1 MNYYSYL
8 FVFYKNINKTN
19 IFRGELISLI
29 ELQNNGNVIHIE
41 TVESATLK
49 FEEVSF
55 KKINEKKDDPFINI
69 LFLPQS
75 AIVICDF
82 QLDIKEIIRRSGYI
96 QSCGKFLFLKK
107 WEDISIDLIERNVE
121 NFCKTEN
128 NWYNTVFYKSSDNKI
143 ENKLDSLLIDD
154 KRYHIKNKSFN
165 NAVTDINENLKRK
178 RKELNLKNRNEH
190 IFIYL
195 EKDDTK
201 SDSLLSDLYYDRNI
215 IDYGVCYLGE
225 YKKDNPIHEMDDLR
239 EIKPYWAGIFTTPH
253 RLMNAMLNLAKV
265 NENSTVLVP
274 FSHTGTLA
282 IEASNIGCKIIASDI
297 MGTVGAKDNYD
308 FLCKGSNNFKI
319 LVDTLDNH
327 INDKEL
333 STKLLD
339 LIDDSIFLNNQGLPE
354 TKDNNIEKTLPEHS
368 ERLYF
373 YIMRRYAMEL
383 RRGADIG
390 VKSVQ
395 DFVKKYINKLDKD
408 KYIQGYDLFGEQ
420 LELFENVYYENSE
433 PIITLNI
440 ENDKYFIDSYY
451 KSKRVGYINKKQENY
466 PIFQKNDICDSED
479 NYNIKENSID
489 AVITDPPYGY
499 GEGINVDKVREIYT
513 KLIEKSIKWLKPNGY
528 IIICALDKVKTGRTE
543 NLLFT
548 EDIIDIINI
557 TAKKNKVKFTI
568 DDILLTSKH
577 LKSVYYWKSRYALNR
592 SIISVQINK

>member
-1 MNYYSYL
+1 MNNYSYH
-8 FVFYKNINKTN
+8 FVFFKSIHKTD

-29 ELQNNGNVIHIE
+29 ELQNNGNVMHIDN
-41 TVESATLK
+41 VENSISK
-49 FEEVSF
+49 FGEISF
-55 KKINEKKDDPFINI
+55 KKINEKKEDSFINI
-69 LFLPQS
+69 IFLPQS

-82 QLDIKEIIRRSGYI
+82 KLDIKEIIRRSGYI

-107 WEDISIDLIERNVE
+107 WGDISIGLIERNVTD
-121 NFCKTEN
+121 FCKTED

-154 KRYHIKNKSFN
+154 KRYHIKDKSFN
-165 NAVTDINENLKRK
+165 NAVTDLNENLEKK
-178 RKELNLKNRNEH
+178 RKELKLQNRNEH

-195 EKDDTK
+195 EKDEIK

-265 NENSTVLVP
+265 NENSTVLDP

-282 IEASNIGCKIIASDI
+282 IEASSIGCKVIASDI
-297 MGTVGAKDNYD
+297 MGTVGARDNYD
-308 FLCKGSNNFKI
+308 FLCKGSKNFIKLVKI
-319 LVDTLDNH
+319 LDNH
-327 INDKEL
+327 IEDKLL
-333 STKLLD
+333 STKLFD
-339 LIDDSIFLNNQGLPE
+339 LIDNSIFSNDQGLPE
-354 TKDNNIEKTLPEHS
+354 TKDKDIEKILPKHS

-373 YIMRRYAMEL
+373 YIMRRYKMEL
-383 RRGADIG
+383 SRGADLG
-390 VKSVQ
+390 VDSMR
-395 DFVKKYINKLDKD
+395 DFVRNYLNKSINGKYD
-408 KYIQGYDLFGEQ
+408 QGYYLFGKQ
-420 LELFENVYYENSE
+420 FELFENMYYENSE
-433 PIITLNI
+433 PIITLNN

-451 KSKRVGYINKKQENY
+451 KSKRVGYINKKQKNY

-479 NYNIKENSID
+479 DYNIKKNSID

-499 GEGINVDKVREIYT
+499 GEGINADKVREIYT
-513 KLIEKSIKWLKPNGY
+513 KLIEKSIKWLKPKGY

-548 EDIIDIINI
+548 EDILDILNI
-557 TAKKNKVKFTI
+557 TAKKNEVKFI
-568 DDILLTSKH
+568 RDDILLTSKH
-577 LKSVYYWKSRYALNR
+577 LKNIYYWKSKYALNR
-592 SIISVQINK
+592 SIISVQIIK